1 MIVAWPVAAPVD
13 VPVQCLPGPAERK
26 FRLSSSVSDSDFGVD
41 RVDDCPS
48 KPPTHDCIIDITT
61 AKLDAQLINQAE
73 YDHII
78 AVMKAADVVDD
89 DHGELLSPKKPNV
102 KKNIKKVPKVP
113 KGFTFAEI
121 LATLE
126 AAHAAERAEHAAV
139 PAPVPAP
146 TSPEDAENELL
157 IARLAAADRL
167 LAEETAELQLQER
180 RAEIER
186 RENALFPEPPMKSGI
201 EDTGTTDRF
210 SEEMKQRGLLH
221 VTGDG
226 SNVSLTFDQLPSEL
240 DLTQISQLVLTPPRQ
255 HHVTPVPPVT
265 SSANADALPA
275 ANSENA

>member
-1 MIVAWPVAAPVD
+1 M
-13 VPVQCLPGPAERK
+13 
-26 FRLSSSVSDSDFGVD
+26 
-41 RVDDCPS
+41 
-48 KPPTHDCIIDITT
+48 
-61 AKLDAQLINQAE
+61 
-73 YDHII
+73 
-78 AVMKAADVVDD
+78 
-89 DHGELLSPKKPNV
+89 
-102 KKNIKKVPKVP
+102 
-113 KGFTFAEI
+113 
-121 LATLE
+121 
-126 AAHAAERAEHAAV
+126 
-139 PAPVPAP
+139 PAP